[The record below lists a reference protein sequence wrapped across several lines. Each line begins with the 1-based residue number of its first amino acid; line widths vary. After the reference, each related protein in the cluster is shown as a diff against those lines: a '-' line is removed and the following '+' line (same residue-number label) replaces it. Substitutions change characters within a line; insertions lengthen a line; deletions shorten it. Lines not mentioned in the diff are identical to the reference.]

1 MIKRLILLLIVTIT
15 FCSCE
20 NYSKGERI
28 GMITKFSNKGVMC
41 KSWEGHLNAT
51 QTGMNSAEGFDFSID
66 NDKDKEEAQLV
77 SVLDSAANEGWK
89 VKLEYHEVFFKN
101 WFSNRGETDY
111 FVNDVIVL
119 DRNMVNNNS
128 NNTHGRIVDTIY
140 VVIDKSKE

>member
-66 NDKDKEEAQLV
+66 NDEEEAQLV
-77 SVLDSAANEGWK
+77 SVLDSATNEGWK